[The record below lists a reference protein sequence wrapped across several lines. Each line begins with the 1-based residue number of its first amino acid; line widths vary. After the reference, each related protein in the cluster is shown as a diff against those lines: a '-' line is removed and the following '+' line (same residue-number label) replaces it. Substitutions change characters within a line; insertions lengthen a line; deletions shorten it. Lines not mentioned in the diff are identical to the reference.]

1 MCGWTRID
9 GEDIIGGKGEGED
22 LFQLSEV
29 ALQYSQHGKL
39 VQPSSRLF
47 LAPLLAWLVKGSSRV
62 NRTTNGNRPGTC
74 K

>member
-1 MCGWTRID
+1 MVR
-9 GEDIIGGKGEGED
+9 IIGGKGEGED
-22 LFQLSEV
+22 LFQLSKV
-29 ALQYSQHGKL
+29 PVPPTLALQYSQHGKL